1 MKKQWMRGILSILF
15 CAMVVMLYPVQAKA
29 ASQSDRDAYRAVFD
43 ASYYYNTNPDVAAA
57 CGMDE
62 EALFNHFVTF
72 GVYEG
77 RSASAEFNPQAYR
90 QCYTDL
96 QEAFGGDMAAY
107 CRHYVSFGRAE
118 GRCGSANGQVVVPT
132 NYVTVSRET
141 TPVAETTSE
150 EKQTQEVATAS
161 EKNQTQETEQVVE
174 TTSKEEQT
182 QDVEQIA
189 SNVAKKLE
197 VEEPEQVADNTA
209 KKSVAEETDNEPEQ
223 MAAEETDSEPEQV
236 AVEETDNEP
245 EQVADN
251 MNKKSEQVTDAASQT
266 QKQSANSGAQVVA
279 QASVIESDVDMV
291 GTAPEEVQTG
301 VSQVIGTYT
310 TMYEDNVSRAINVE
324 LAAQRINGVVVQPGG
339 GFSFS
344 DTILERTEANG
355 YADGPIFVR
364 GEEVIGIGGGVC
376 QVSSTLYAA
385 MVAAG
390 LPATERHAHSMPV
403 DYVPQDLDATI
414 AGDYLDLKF
423 DNTFSQ
429 PVMIQASAEGGILTV
444 TLVLE

>member
-43 ASYYYNTNPDVAAA
+43 ASYYYNTNPDVAAT

-223 MAAEETDSEPEQV
+223 
-236 AVEETDNEP
+236 
-245 EQVADN
+245 VADN

-291 GTAPEEVQTG
+291 GTAPEEIQTG

-364 GEEVIGIGGGVC
+364 GEEVTGIGGGVC

>member
-90 QCYTDL
+90 QGYTDL

-141 TPVAETTSE
+141 TPVVETTSE

-161 EKNQTQETEQVVE
+161 EKSQTQETEQVVE
-174 TTSKEEQT
+174 TISEEEQT
-182 QDVEQIA
+182 QEVEQVA

-209 KKSVAEETDNEPEQ
+209 KKSVA
-223 MAAEETDSEPEQV
+223 
-236 AVEETDNEP
+236 EETDNEP